1 MKSNQLILVFILMLS
16 FPAVTQ
22 EPVEKDA
29 FQVIDPHKTIIV
41 LDPFA
46 FKDQMVELHNQD
58 SVEIARQQMH
68 TLIAGKQ
75 AIMDTL
81 SELRKDTAEWQL
93 QWFDY
98 YHSSGHH
105 TQSYALVIDRCFQS
119 ADSAA
124 MLSGSEIVSA
134 FYPDSAFTADLQ
146 QANTGQLRLTAGW
159 YFSRSGDYLIVEWIN
174 DKLIE
179 SEMDAYRSGYYNHGH
194 TRYFFRRK

>member
-1 MKSNQLILVFILMLS
+1 MLS

-29 FQVIDPHKTIIV
+29 FQVIDPNKAIMV
-41 LDPFA
+41 FDPFV
-46 FKDQMVELHNQD
+46 FKDQVVELHNDD
-58 SVEIARQQMH
+58 SVEVIRQQMH

-81 SELRKDTAEWQL
+81 SELRKDTSEWQL
-93 QWFDY
+93 KWFDY
-98 YHSSGHH
+98 HYSSGHH
-105 TQSYALVIDRCFQS
+105 MQSYVLIIDHCFQS
-119 ADSAA
+119 TDSAA
-124 MLSGSEIVSA
+124 ILSGAEIVQA
-134 FYPDSAFTADLQ
+134 FYPDSAYTADLQ

-159 YFSRSGDYLIVEWIN
+159 YFSHSGNYLIVEWIN

-194 TRYFFRRK
+194 TLYFFRRK